1 MKGEHMNKTETNA
14 LWRALCACT
23 CKPGVNA
30 PFDCVCVHNRV
41 IYVTD
46 TYVMH
51 RIEGLYQPGSIFK
64 ALFGHSIAYMDH
76 ARTFNAI
83 LDYDPDDRDFSGMP
97 PYYDPACIALAM
109 RPHRALGSKNMQ
121 FHHGKGSKRVAP
133 LIITSTIETSR
144 DPIIITSAVQ
154 GMRSR

>member
-1 MKGEHMNKTETNA
+1 MNKTETNA

-30 PFDCVCVHNRV
+30 R
-41 IYVTD
+41 
-46 TYVMH
+46 
-51 RIEGLYQPGSIFK
+51 
-64 ALFGHSIAYMDH
+64 HSIAYMDR

-121 FHHGKGSKRVAP
+121 FHHGKGSKRIAP